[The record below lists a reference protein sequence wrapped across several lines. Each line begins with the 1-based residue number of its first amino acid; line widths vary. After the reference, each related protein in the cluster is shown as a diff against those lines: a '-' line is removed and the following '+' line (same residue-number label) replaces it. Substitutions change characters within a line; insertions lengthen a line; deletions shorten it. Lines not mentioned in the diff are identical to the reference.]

1 MFSIFQ
7 LKMTINHWSL
17 SVRCSSGTYDWQ
29 HLHCKPATKYMIICK
44 LNVITLV
51 GCISSAASE
60 TVQQMAAYVISDH
73 SMGLQLCRYF
83 SGHPVGNSQRYTMP
97 FKISEISMLCLNG
110 LPQNASHDLYPLYG
124 VIHEEKCHKN
134 CHGYHI

>member
-1 MFSIFQ
+1 MEGIPSAKF
-7 LKMTINHWSL
+7 
-17 SVRCSSGTYDWQ
+17 
-29 HLHCKPATKYMIICK
+29 
-44 LNVITLV
+44 
-51 GCISSAASE
+51 SAASV

-73 SMGLQLCRYF
+73 YMGLQLCRYF

-134 CHGYHI
+134 CHGYHIWLTEWGYWCAPGYFPQKNKIWMITWLYINVFPTDG